1 MKHECALLLRLEA
14 RDLFGWNRFRHTS
27 DKRERRRWILLAVV
41 WAFLG
46 VLLVGYVAALSYGLI
61 AIGLATAVLPYL
73 ALIASMFVFLFG
85 VFKTKDTLF
94 ARRGYELLASLP
106 IRQRALV
113 RARFLLMYLQD
124 AALTALV
131 VLPGFV
137 VYAILTQPPIR
148 TYGLVPLGILLLP
161 ALPLSLSVAVG
172 VLVAAVTSRIR
183 RRGVAEALLSI
194 AFVVLVLVGSTML
207 GSYGEAITVDAIAQ
221 LAEAVQDLIGT
232 VYPPAMWFALGA
244 TTAPL
249 YFLALAGVSFAAI
262 LVTFAVVSLTYERIC
277 RRLFVSAKM
286 TQKDEKTQQRGLY
299 RTLLRREWKRY
310 FSSGVYVTNTIIGPI
325 MGLLLS
331 VAVLAVGVDGLTA
344 ELALPI
350 NIPSLLP
357 FVVAAVFCMM
367 PITAVSVSMEG
378 QGIRILQALPLSTR
392 AWLDGKILLQLVIT
406 APFYL
411 VSEILLLIA
420 LGPDWLEAIRL
431 LLIPAALILFSTVA
445 ALSINLAWHR
455 FDWEKEV
462 TVVKQ
467 STAAGLGGFCGTL
480 ASILC
485 ALVSLAIPEDWSL
498 LFSLALLAILTLVT
512 YLLYRRNA
520 MVRMETL

>member
-1 MKHECALLLRLEA
+1 MWNECALLLRLEA
-14 RDLFGWNRFRHTS
+14 KALFGWNRFRHTS
-27 DKRERRRWILLAVV
+27 DKRERNRWILLASV
-41 WAFLG
+41 WA
-46 VLLVGYVAALSYGLI
+46 LLAAMIVGYVVALSWGLI
-61 AIGLATAVLPYL
+61 SLGLATAVLPYL
-73 ALIASMFVFLFG
+73 ALISSMIVLMFG
-85 VFKTKDTLF
+85 VFKTKDALF

-106 IRQRALV
+106 IRQRSIVLS
-113 RARFLLMYLQD
+113 RFLLMYLQD
-124 AALTALV
+124 AALAALV
-131 VLPGFV
+131 VLPGFI
-137 VYAILTQPPIR
+137 VYAILTQPPIW

-161 ALPLSLSVAVG
+161 ALPLGLSVAVG
-172 VLVAAVTSRIR
+172 VLVAAVTSRIK

-194 AFVVLVLVGSTML
+194 ALVVLVLVGSTVL
-207 GSYGEAITVDAIAQ
+207 GGNEENITVDAIAQ
-221 LAEAVQDLIGT
+221 LAGAVQNLIGT
-232 VYPPAMWFALGA
+232 IYPPAMWFGLGA

-249 YFLALAGVSFAAI
+249 YFLALAGTSIAAV
-262 LVTFAVVSLTYERIC
+262 LVTVAVVSVTYERIC
-277 RRLFVSAKM
+277 RRLFMSVKA
-286 TQKDEKTQQRGLY
+286 TQKEEKTQQRGLY
-299 RTLLRREWKRY
+299 RALLRREWKRY
-310 FSSGVYVTNTIIGPI
+310 FASGVYVTNTIIGPI

-331 VAVLAVGVDGLTA
+331 IAILFVGVEGLA
-344 ELALPI
+344 KELSLPI
-350 NIPSLLP
+350 DIPALLP

-378 QGIRILQALPLSTR
+378 REIWILQSLPISTR

-411 VSEILLLIA
+411 VSEILLMIA
-420 LGPDWLEAIRL
+420 LSPDWLEAIRL
-431 LLIPAALILFSTVA
+431 LLIPAVLILFSAVA

-485 ALVSLAIPEDWSL
+485 ALVSLAIPEEWSL
-498 LFSLALLAILTLVT
+498 LFCLAILAILTLAT

-520 MVRMETL
+520 AVRMETL